1 MPQMLVYEQFYR
13 IRHLQEMI
21 RALYGLRTPHAGL
34 IAIYPDLTI
43 LVVLDVLLRS
53 RGYLDVRDRS
63 VLELVVEVLDHLEQC
78 FLCDVVLSH
87 VIASRLTGGFGVSEG

>member
-1 MPQMLVYEQFYR
+1 MLVYEEFYR
-13 IRHLQEMI
+13 IRHLQEMV
-21 RALYGLRTPHAGL
+21 RAFYGLCTPHAGL
-34 IAIYPDLTI
+34 VAVYPDFAI
-43 LVVLDVLLRS
+43 LVVLDVLLCS

-63 VLELVVEVLDHLEQC
+63 VLELAVDVLDHLEQC